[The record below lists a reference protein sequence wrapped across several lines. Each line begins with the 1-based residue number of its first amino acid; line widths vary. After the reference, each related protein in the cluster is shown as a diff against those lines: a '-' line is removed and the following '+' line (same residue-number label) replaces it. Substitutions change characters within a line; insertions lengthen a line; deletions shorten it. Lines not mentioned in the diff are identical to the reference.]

1 MEDKDKLP
9 TTCGECKY
17 FRVNELV
24 NWQGVC
30 EHPDMRWD
38 RHQIGFDRS
47 NVCPL
52 VRYHGDGIIG
62 LRLDFDSICPS
73 CGKKYREHNK

>member
-9 TTCGECKY
+9 TTCGDCKY

-24 NWQGVC
+24 DWQGIC

-38 RHQIGFDRS
+38 RHQLGFDRS

-52 VRYHGDGIIG
+52 VKERINSH
-62 LRLDFDSICPS
+62 R
-73 CGKKYREHNK
+73 RQ